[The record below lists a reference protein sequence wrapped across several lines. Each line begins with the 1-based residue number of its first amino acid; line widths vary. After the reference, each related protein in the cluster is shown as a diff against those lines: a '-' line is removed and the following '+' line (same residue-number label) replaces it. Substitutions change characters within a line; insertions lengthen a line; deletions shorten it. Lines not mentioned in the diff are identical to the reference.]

1 MAASAAAP
9 DPMNNITLGMPT
21 QYRKS
26 IHSVKSRSRAARSDV
41 ETLTGSNGAYDNS
54 EAMSQRVSNIALL
67 NSKADQK
74 VKLGNESRNSVV
86 KIEVEGNRSPIM
98 HHRFIIEE

>member
-1 MAASAAAP
+1 
-9 DPMNNITLGMPT
+9 MNNNIALNVPP

-26 IHSVKSRSRAARSDV
+26 IHSRAARSDV
-41 ETLTGSNGAYDNS
+41 ETFAGSNGAYDNS

-74 VKLGNESRNSVV
+74 TKLEN
-86 KIEVEGNRSPIM
+86 
-98 HHRFIIEE
+98 